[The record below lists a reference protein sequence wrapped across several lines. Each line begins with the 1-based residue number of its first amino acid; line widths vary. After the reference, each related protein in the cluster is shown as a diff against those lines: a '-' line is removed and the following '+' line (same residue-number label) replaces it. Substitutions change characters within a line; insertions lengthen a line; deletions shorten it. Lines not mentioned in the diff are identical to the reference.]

1 MRNRKYCQI
10 TATWTYIKQKQQIKV
25 RMEHCCIWNVKQI
38 NITLKKNC
46 NLELARKTNT
56 DSHKIQVRRRE
67 FGNDISRP
75 GILYGIKHTHDFLH
89 AVSVYSFI
97 FSSSDSVTFS
107 HYFATVVVKM
117 LYFGPPLWHYGAIW
131 YQTSQKRFLWAPMD
145 HLFFLFY
152 LAKHTCFWLGKY
164 KSKLICNIE

>member
-1 MRNRKYCQI
+1 M
-10 TATWTYIKQKQQIKV
+10 
-25 RMEHCCIWNVKQI
+25 
-38 NITLKKNC
+38 
-46 NLELARKTNT
+46 ELARKTNT

-117 LYFGPPLWHYGAIW
+117 LYFDPLLGHLVPNFAEKISMSSHGPFVLFVLFGKTHV
-131 YQTSQKRFLWAPMD
+131 FLV
-145 HLFFLFY
+145 
-152 LAKHTCFWLGKY
+152 GKIQVQIDLQHRINY
-164 KSKLICNIE
+164 VCAVLHIVSTFNIN